1 MICKTE
7 ISSGN
12 SVVWKVNFVMIV
24 TVLVVMAT
32 NLFSRLEVSSS
43 LARDSGGNFLYIK
56 FYPFANIRLY
66 LFLFHHFFAT
76 NKYYSS
82 SDFIKEI

>member
-7 ISSGN
+7 ISFEN
-12 SVVWKVNFVMIV
+12 SVVWKVKFVMIV

-43 LARDSGGNFLYIK
+43 LARDSGGNFYIYK
-56 FYPFANIRLY
+56 VLPVCK
-66 LFLFHHFFAT
+66 H
-76 NKYYSS
+76 
-82 SDFIKEI
+82 